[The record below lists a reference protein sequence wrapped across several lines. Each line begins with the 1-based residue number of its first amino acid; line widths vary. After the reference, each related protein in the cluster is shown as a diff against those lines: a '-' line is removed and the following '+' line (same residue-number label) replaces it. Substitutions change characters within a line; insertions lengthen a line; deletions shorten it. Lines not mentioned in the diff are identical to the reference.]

1 MKKFKFTK
9 GFTLIELL
17 VVIAIIGILGA
28 IIYAPFQAA
37 RRKGRDAQ
45 RVIEIK
51 NLISS
56 LTLYADGHNGFY
68 PCDLQVLQDSQSD
81 PLPLASNL
89 EVVPSDVDNLKYNY
103 VSYSDGIADTRVDSG
118 NASKC
123 PNRIVG
129 FHLWTHLETPS
140 AALAGA
146 AKCRGINENS
156 GTFSTTSCINLPGG
170 IIYNTGIEN
179 AAEPGNDKA
188 KFLPSERTAD
198 TEKSCA
204 TDLSSCILD
213 YRQ

>member
-89 EVVPSDVDNLKYNY
+89 GTVDGANVDNLKYNY
-103 VSYSDGIADTRVDSG
+103 IAYSDGIADTRVDSG

-123 PNRIVG
+123 PKRIVG

-140 AALAGA
+140 AAISGA
-146 AKCRGINENS
+146 AKCRGVNTVS
-156 GTFSTTSCINLPGG
+156 GTFSTTSCINLTNTTDNL
-170 IIYNTGIEN
+170 YNGT
-179 AAEPGNDKA
+179 EPVLAKA